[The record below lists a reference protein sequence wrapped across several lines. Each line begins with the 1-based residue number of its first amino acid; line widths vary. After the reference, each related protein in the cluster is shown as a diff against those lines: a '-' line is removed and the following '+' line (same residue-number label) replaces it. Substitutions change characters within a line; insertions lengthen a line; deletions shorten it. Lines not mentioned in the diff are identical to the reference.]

1 MNIVVLQDY
10 LRSGGTERQSL
21 LLTQAFAAAGHRTT
35 LLTFR
40 PGGALAVAKAAGVER
55 RALQPFD
62 TGLDWFAPGLVRT
75 ARALAPDVLLC
86 MGRMANCYGGRLQ
99 ACFPRT
105 AVIAT
110 MRTGKSLPWLFR
122 RSLRRARH
130 IVANC
135 REARETLIAQ
145 HGLPAERISVIYN
158 SLVFPPAATRSG
170 SASASAADRE
180 GVPLPAREALRA
192 HFGATPT
199 TTVLLCVAMF
209 RPEKNQRALIEIA
222 AGLPADLDWQL
233 WLAGDGSERAA
244 CERFAA
250 RCRAGSPAV
259 SLSNRPNPAASL
271 SDSPNRPNPAVERV
285 KFLGWQRDPTPLYSA
300 ADIAVH
306 ASGSESLSNF
316 LIEAQAH
323 GLPAVAYHAQGIA
336 ECFVPDDTG
345 FVIPR
350 DDSAAFR
357 ARLAALAGENSAA
370 RLARS
375 TRAQAYARATFDR
388 TRQVVAY
395 LELFAKLASAST
407 P

>member
-1 MNIVVLQDY
+1 MNIVVLQDF

-21 LLTQAFAAAGHRTT
+21 LLSQAFAAAGHRTT

-40 PGGALAVAKAAGVER
+40 PDGALATPEAGVER

-75 ARALAPDVLLC
+75 VRALAPDVLLC
-86 MGRMANCYGGRLQ
+86 MGRMANCYGARLQ
-99 ACFPRT
+99 ACLPRT

-110 MRTGKSLPWLFR
+110 MRTGKALPCLFR
-122 RSLRRARH
+122 RSLPRVRH

-135 REARETLIAQ
+135 REAKEMLIAQ
-145 HGLPAERISVIYN
+145 NGLPAERISVIYN
-158 SLVFPPAATRSG
+158 SLVFPATAARSG
-170 SASASAADRE
+170 SASASVSAAERE
-180 GVPLPAREALRA
+180 AVPLPAREALRVQ
-192 HFGATPT
+192 FGADPG

-209 RPEKNQRALIEIA
+209 RPEKNQRALIDIA

-233 WLAGDGSERAA
+233 WLAGDGPERAA
-244 CERFAA
+244 CERLAA
-250 RCRAGSPAV
+250 RCRAGSP
-259 SLSNRPNPAASL
+259 NPAASL
-271 SDSPNRPNPAVERV
+271 SDPPNRPNSAAGRI
-285 KFLGWQRDPTPLYSA
+285 KFLGWQRDPTPLYAA

-336 ECFVPDDTG
+336 ECFVPGDTG

-350 DDSAAFR
+350 DESAAFR
-357 ARLAALAGENSAA
+357 ARVIALAREDSTA
-370 RLARS
+370 RHARS
-375 TRAQAYARATFDR
+375 ARAQNYARATFDP

-395 LELFAKLASAST
+395 LELFSKLVPAST

>member
-21 LLTQAFAAAGHRTT
+21 LLAQAFAAAGHRTA

-40 PGGALAVAKAAGVER
+40 PGGALAVAETAGVNH

-75 ARALAPDVLLC
+75 TRALAPDVLLC

-99 ACFPRT
+99 ARLPRT
-105 AVIAT
+105 AVVAT
-110 MRTGKSLPWLFR
+110 MRTGKALPWLFR
-122 RSLRRARH
+122 RSLRRVRH
-130 IVANC
+130 VVANS

-145 HGLPAERISVIYN
+145 YGLSVERVSVIHN
-158 SLVFPPAATRSG
+158 SLVFPATAARSG
-170 SASASAADRE
+170 RTSASAAERE
-180 GVPLPAREALRA
+180 SVPPPARTALRA
-192 HFGATPT
+192 QHGAGDT

-233 WLAGDGSERAA
+233 WLAGDGPERAA
-244 CERFAA
+244 CERLAA
-250 RCRAGSPAV
+250 
-259 SLSNRPNPAASL
+259 RPNPAAH
-271 SDSPNRPNPAVERV
+271 RI
-285 KFLGWQRDPTPLYSA
+285 KFLGWQADPTPLYAA

-323 GLPAVAYHAQGIA
+323 GLAAVAYCTQGIA
-336 ECFVPDDTG
+336 ECFVPGDTG

-350 DDSAAFR
+350 DDPASFR
-357 ARLAALAGENSAA
+357 ARLAALAGEDAAA
-370 RLARS
+370 RHARS
-375 TRAQAYARATFDR
+375 ARAQAYARATFDPS
-388 TRQVVAY
+388 RQEVAY
-395 LELFAKLASAST
+395 LELFSKLVAAPT

>member
-21 LLTQAFAAAGHRTT
+21 LLAQAFAAAGHRTT

-40 PGGALAVAKAAGVER
+40 PGGALANPEAGVER
-55 RALQPFD
+55 RVLQPFD
-62 TGLDWFAPGLVRT
+62 TGFDWFAPGLVRT
-75 ARALAPDVLLC
+75 ARTLAPDVLIC
-86 MGRMANCYGGRLQ
+86 MGRMANCYSGRLQ
-99 ACFPRT
+99 ACLSRT
-105 AVIAT
+105 VVVAT

-122 RSLRRARH
+122 RSLQRVRH

-145 HGLPAERISVIYN
+145 HGLPAGRISVIYN
-158 SLVFPPAATRSG
+158 SLVFPPTASLTRNT
-170 SASASAADRE
+170 
-180 GVPLPAREALRA
+180 ALRA
-192 HFGATPT
+192 QYGAGDS

-233 WLAGDGSERAA
+233 WLAGDGPERVA
-244 CERFAA
+244 CERLAT
-250 RCRAGSPAV
+250 RI
-259 SLSNRPNPAASL
+259 NPAA
-271 SDSPNRPNPAVERV
+271 DHI

-323 GLPAVAYHAQGIA
+323 GLPAVAYQAQGIA
-336 ECFVPDDTG
+336 ECFVPGDTG

-350 DDSAAFR
+350 DDPAAFR
-357 ARLAALAGENSAA
+357 ARLAAFASEDAA
-370 RLARS
+370 TRRS
-375 TRAQAYARATFDR
+375 RASRAQTYARTTFDR
-388 TRQVVAY
+388 SRQVVAY
-395 LELFAKLASAST
+395 LELFAKLVSAST

>member
-40 PGGALAVAKAAGVER
+40 PGGALAAPKPEVEHI
-55 RALQPFD
+55 AMQQFD

-99 ACFPRT
+99 ACLPRT

-158 SLVFPPAATRSG
+158 SLVFPPTASLTRNTT
-170 SASASAADRE
+170 
-180 GVPLPAREALRA
+180 LRA
-192 HFGATPT
+192 QHGADDT

-222 AGLPADLDWQL
+222 AGLPANLDWQL

-244 CERFAA
+244 CERLAA
-250 RCRAGSPAV
+250 
-259 SLSNRPNPAASL
+259 RPNPA
-271 SDSPNRPNPAVERV
+271 SDRI
-285 KFLGWQRDPTPLYSA
+285 KFLGWQRDPTPLYAA

-323 GLPAVAYHAQGIA
+323 GLPAVAYQAQGIA
-336 ECFVPDDTG
+336 ECFVPGDTG

-350 DDSAAFR
+350 DDPAAFR
-357 ARLAALAGENSAA
+357 ARLAALVGEDAA
-370 RLARS
+370 TRQARS
-375 TRAQAYARATFDR
+375 ARAQTYARATFDP